1 MKNWKLSSKITL
13 GIMLIVVLCMSLLY
27 FTANK
32 TMNSMMQESERS
44 HMESI
49 LKGQTGLIEEYV
61 AHQEDLLTAYS
72 KSRSVRELLKDTQN
86 KENFDA
92 AQDYTVKYYEGLED
106 WEGLYIG
113 EWNTHVIAH
122 SNPNVIGIVTR
133 EGEGLK
139 ALQDE
144 MTSRNGLYDAGIIVS
159 PASGKLV
166 LSMYCPVFDA
176 DGKTILGY
184 VGGGPFVEG
193 LETLLKQLKSEGDR
207 AHYYMIN
214 VETGTYIFADD
225 KSLIATGIKDEMLLN
240 IMDEIKAGKHVGEL
254 VYQGADEK
262 YIAAYD
268 YIEEHGWAVISCD
281 SESNI
286 YRTTR
291 ENMQALGKICI
302 AFVLIIS
309 ALSFVLIVISMR
321 PLRYVREAIV
331 QLSGLKLQ
339 KNRELIPWVG
349 KRSEIG
355 RIATAM
361 DSLYSALGEMVST
374 LSDCSFSLS
383 DSAVAMQKSS
393 DVLISCV
400 SDNSKAAVNFAE
412 HTEQIN
418 TAVARVDEEM
428 GEIAHVVSEVEQQ
441 IEEGSTQGTEL
452 LAKVEKMQQLADG
465 TMVNTNRQI
474 KENQKEIEKAMEK
487 LQSLM
492 RIDEMAAKI
501 LSIAGQTNLLSLNA
515 SIEAARAGEA
525 GRGFAVV
532 AGEIGDLANNS
543 SEAASQI
550 QAICNETKDN
560 IAQVQKCFDQVIR
573 FLQNDVQ
580 KGFTEFADVTRDY
593 YMSVE
598 DIQHI
603 ISDIA
608 GASQVFADTVQS
620 IQTQI
625 REVSDVPGSGNVKSD
640 DMIDK
645 ARQTEETTKAMT
657 VIVDRNQENAK
668 AISGIVKRFSR

>member
-1 MKNWKLSSKITL
+1 MKNWKLSRKITL
-13 GIMLIVVLCMSLLY
+13 GIMLIVTLCMGLLY

-44 HMESI
+44 HMESM
-49 LKGQTGLIEEYV
+49 LKGQAGLVEEYV
-61 AHQEDLLTAYS
+61 MHQEDLLSAYS
-72 KSRSVRELLKDTQN
+72 KSQSVKALLKDTEN
-86 KENFDA
+86 KEKFNA
-92 AQDYTVKYYEGLED
+92 AQEYTVKYYEGLEN

-122 SNPNVIGIVTR
+122 SNPKVIGVVTR

-144 MTSRNGLYDAGIIVS
+144 MTSRNGLYDAGIIAS
-159 PASGKLV
+159 PASGKLI
-166 LSMYCPVFDA
+166 LSMYCPVFDN

-193 LETLLKQLKSEGDR
+193 LETLLDELKSEGDT
-207 AHYYMIN
+207 AGYYMIN

-225 KSLIATGIKDEMLLN
+225 KSLIATEIHDEMLIN
-240 IMDEIKAGKHVGEL
+240 IMDEIKKGQSTGEV
-254 VYQGADEK
+254 VYQGTDEK

-268 YIEEHGWAVISCD
+268 YIDEHGWAVVSCD

-291 ENMQALGKICI
+291 ENMLVLGKICI
-302 AFVLIIS
+302 TFVVLIS
-309 ALSFVLIVISMR
+309 ALSFVMIVISMQ
-321 PLRYVREAIV
+321 PLRYVKEATL
-331 QLSGLKLQ
+331 QLSELKLQ
-339 KNRELIPWVG
+339 KNKKLEPWIG

-361 DSLYSALGEMVST
+361 DSLYNALGEMVST
-374 LSDCSFSLS
+374 LSDCSYSLS
-383 DSAVAMQKSS
+383 DSAVAMRNSS

-400 SDNSKAAVNFAE
+400 SDNSKATATFAE

-418 TAVARVDEEM
+418 IAVAKVDEEV
-428 GEIAHVVSEVEQQ
+428 GEIAQVVSEVEQQ
-441 IEEGSTQGTEL
+441 IKEGSLQGTEL
-452 LAKVEKMQQLADG
+452 LGKVEKMQHLADD
-465 TMVNTNRQI
+465 TMVSTSRQI
-474 KENQKEIEKAMEK
+474 MENQGEIEKAMEK

-532 AGEIGDLANNS
+532 AEEIGDLANNS
-543 SEAASQI
+543 SEAATQI

-560 IAQVQKCFDQVIR
+560 IEQVQKCFDQVIQ

-608 GASQVFADTVQS
+608 GASQIFTDTVQN
-620 IQTQI
+620 IQNQI
-625 REVSDVPGSGNVKSD
+625 REVSDVPGSESIRSE

-668 AISGIVKRFSR
+668 AISGIVKRFS